1 MSETVHQVSWVAG
14 GLAGVLISITGS
26 GPAGLGIATA
36 VLAAALILL
45 ITSRRRRR
53 RVLHAA
59 HSHAVPH
66 PQAG

>member
-1 MSETVHQVSWVAG
+1 
-14 GLAGVLISITGS
+14 VLISITGS

-66 PQAG
+66 PQAS